1 MSFVMSQ
8 VFLNG
13 IPYIR
18 SRDAAR
24 LVGLAPDY
32 VSRLARAGVIQGHRL
47 NRLWLVNLASL
58 QAFVA
63 DQARQKAVLRAKLAQ
78 MRREEQRLA
87 GHPSALRAAL
97 T

>member
-1 MSFVMSQ
+1 MSQ

-13 IPYIR
+13 VPYIR
-18 SRDAAR
+18 SRDVAR
-24 LVGLAPDY
+24 IVNLAPDY

-47 NRLWLVNLASL
+47 NRLWLVNLPSL
-58 QAFVA
+58 KAFIA
-63 DQARQKAVLRAKLAQ
+63 EQERQKAVLRAKLAQ

-87 GHPSALRAAL
+87 GHPSALRTVL